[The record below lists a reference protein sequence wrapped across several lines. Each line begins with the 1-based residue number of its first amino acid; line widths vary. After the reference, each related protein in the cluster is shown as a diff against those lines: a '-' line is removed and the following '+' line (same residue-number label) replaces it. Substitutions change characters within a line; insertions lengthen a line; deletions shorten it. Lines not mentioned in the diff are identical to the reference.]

1 MSGEARTKRIV
12 VGISGASGAVY
23 AQRLLETLI
32 RLGHEAHVTVT
43 PPGARLLHDELGLE
57 RVDVRALATL
67 AGIGEDEDPGERGLV
82 LYNKKDIGAA
92 NASGS
97 LLHDGMVIMPCS
109 SHTLNAAAHGVGDNL
124 LTRAAA
130 VSLKERRPL
139 IVCHRESPLTLI
151 DIDSMRK
158 LTEAGA
164 IIAPTNPGFYLLPK
178 TIAELVD
185 FVVAKPLD
193 LLGVEHDLSQRW
205 DEHLAERE
213 GERGA

>member
-1 MSGEARTKRIV
+1 MSAAAGSKRIV

-23 AQRLLETLI
+23 AQRLLETLV

-57 RVDVRALATL
+57 RVDARALGRI

-82 LYNKKDIGAA
+82 LYNNKDIGAA
-92 NASGS
+92 IASGS
-97 LLHDGMVIMPCS
+97 FLHDGMVIMPCS
-109 SHTLNAAAHGVGDNL
+109 SHTLSAVAHGVGDNL

-130 VSLKERRPL
+130 VTLKERRPL
-139 IVCHRESPLTLI
+139 IVCHRESPLTMI
-151 DIDSMRK
+151 DIDSMRR

-178 TIAELVD
+178 TIGELVD
-185 FVVAKPLD
+185 FVAAKSLD
-193 LLGVEHDLSQRW
+193 LLKIEHDLSARW
-205 DEHLAERE
+205 DEHLAEQE
-213 GERGA
+213 GERG